1 MTYVCCEPENV
12 GKCLARVRAIYRD
25 VNATNVRADE
35 IEPVKN
41 NAASR
46 IVLRSERPMGRLL
59 PLGFNW
65 VYRHEYRTVDDDL
78 TALGSVTRDDV
89 ARVLAAHPL
98 DRLTTVA
105 VGPMTDDEF
114 RRHAEATN

>member
-1 MTYVCCEPENV
+1 M
-12 GKCLARVRAIYRD
+12 YRQL
-25 VNATNVRADE
+25 NSQNIREDE
-35 IEPVKN
+35 LKQVKN
-41 NAASR
+41 KAASR

-65 VYRHEYRTVDDDL
+65 IYRHEYRTVDDDL
-78 TALGSVTRDDV
+78 SALQSVTIQDI

-105 VGPMTDDEF
+105 VGPMTEDEF
-114 RRHAEATN
+114 RVQSHI